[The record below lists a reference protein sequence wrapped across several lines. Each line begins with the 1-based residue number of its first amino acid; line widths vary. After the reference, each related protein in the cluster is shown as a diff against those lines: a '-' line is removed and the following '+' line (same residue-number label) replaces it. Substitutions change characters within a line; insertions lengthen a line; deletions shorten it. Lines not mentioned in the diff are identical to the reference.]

1 MRFAILPLVIR
12 RESQFV
18 SAGDDVLIR
27 CRSSWMRNF
36 GPNDAAQDTPDR
48 PTASLFFVAVVPME
62 CLTSSKTHPQNDLQQ
77 LHGFPVMVL
86 PITSRLNPAG
96 SSSPG
101 SCVLSPWSQ
110 SRRINI
116 VGLALFLFL
125 DSSPTDRSSSSSA
138 SLHRFTKNG

>member
-77 LHGFPVMVL
+77 LHGFPASVMVL
-86 PITSRLNPAG
+86 PITSRLNRPALLLLG
-96 SSSPG
+96 HACSHPG
-101 SCVLSPWSQ
+101 LKAVASILYCHCRPCIVLSP
-110 SRRINI
+110 
-116 VGLALFLFL
+116 GLFA
-125 DSSPTDRSSSSSA
+125 DRPVELIERVA
-138 SLHRFTKNG
+138 A